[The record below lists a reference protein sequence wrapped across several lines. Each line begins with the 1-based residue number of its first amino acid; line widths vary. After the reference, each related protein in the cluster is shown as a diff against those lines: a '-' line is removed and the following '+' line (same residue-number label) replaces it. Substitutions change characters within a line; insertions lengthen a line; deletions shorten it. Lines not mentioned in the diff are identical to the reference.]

1 MFALECA
8 VYVGGIRLDSLSCG
22 PHFCDAFAF
31 ESQQKEAHGTWIPRS
46 LDDVDMPNHKI
57 AVAQEV
63 FDLDPPFR
71 GHPVSFRYGL
81 QKRIPSGSEPPIVMD
96 SAGSEQA
103 CCRLRQ
109 RAVSSSLHKL
119 GGQLFAKLVKHQ
131 GFAGWPTCVSI

>member
-8 VYVGGIRLDSLSCG
+8 VYVGGIRLDSLSYG

-46 LDDVDMPNHKI
+46 LDDVDMPKDKI

-71 GHPVSFRYGL
+71 GHPVGLRNRL

-96 SAGSEQA
+96 STGSEQA

-119 GGQLFAKLVKHQ
+119 GG
-131 GFAGWPTCVSI
+131 

>member
-8 VYVGGIRLDSLSCG
+8 VYVGGIRLDSFSCG

-46 LDDVDMPNHKI
+46 LDDVDMPKDKI

-71 GHPVSFRYGL
+71 GHPMSFRYGL
-81 QKRIPSGSEPPIVMD
+81 QKRIPSGREPPIVMD
-96 SAGSEQA
+96 SARSEQA

-109 RAVSSSLHKL
+109 RAVGSSLDEL
-119 GGQLFAKLVKHQ
+119 GG
-131 GFAGWPTCVSI
+131 

>member
-8 VYVGGIRLDSLSCG
+8 VYVGGIRLESLPGG

-31 ESQQKEAHGTWIPRS
+31 ESQQKETHGAWIPRS

-81 QKRIPSGSEPPIVMD
+81 QKRIPSQRTANRDGFRRERASVLPLAP
-96 SAGSEQA
+96 A
-103 CCRLRQ
+103 CRQ
-109 RAVSSSLHKL
+109 
-119 GGQLFAKLVKHQ
+119 QFFA
-131 GFAGWPTCVSI
+131 